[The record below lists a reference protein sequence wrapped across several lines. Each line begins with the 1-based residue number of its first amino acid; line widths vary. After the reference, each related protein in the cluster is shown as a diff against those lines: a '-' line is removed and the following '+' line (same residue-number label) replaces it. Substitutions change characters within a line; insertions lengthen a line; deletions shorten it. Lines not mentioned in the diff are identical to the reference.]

1 MDCCFWVSV
10 CASVSN
16 MGIKKIRSSAEV
28 TLNKSGEVHKS
39 NVDPEN
45 KYSLPS
51 GLWWEKKHIFYHFHN
66 SYTEMFHKI
75 RVILKIHFSQI

>member
-39 NVDPEN
+39 NVDPKN

-51 GLWWEKKHIFYHFHN
+51 GLWWEKNIFSIIFIIPTQKC
-66 SYTEMFHKI
+66 SI
-75 RVILKIHFSQI
+75 RLELS